1 MIGQLLSERYK
12 VLKYLGGGMSSV
24 YLAEDIILNRDV
36 VVKMIK
42 VDVHN
47 KDKSRQRFQREVEST
62 IQLSHPNIVNVLDVD
77 ETDEYQLLVTE
88 MVDGPTLKQY
98 IDDDH
103 PISIDEAVELSVQ
116 ILKGIEHAH
125 ERGIIHRDIKPQNI
139 LLDSEKKIRITDFG
153 IAKALSETRMT
164 ETNQV
169 MGSVQ
174 YISPEQAK
182 GQNTDERTDIY
193 SFGIVLFEL
202 LTGEV
207 PFSGE
212 TPVAV
217 ALKQISEDL
226 PDIDG
231 YREVP
236 QGLKNILFRCT
247 EKNPD
252 DRYRYVETVLRDL
265 EQYRGNT
272 APYVNNNK
280 KEDDDTIITPAVK
293 PAAAAGASAATTG
306 AAAATSGKKDEA
318 SPETPEAQEEE
329 PKKKRGI
336 LWLIPVFF
344 LLLGAGLLIY
354 MFTQQNETVDM
365 PDLAG
370 LTFEEAEQ
378 QLQEHNLKTGD
389 VSEEYSETFGE
400 GEVIETTPSGGEQ
413 IDSGSTVDF
422 LLSSGLEPYSM
433 EDFTGNAYVDI
444 MDTLN
449 ELSFNSVTLVP
460 GDSESPPG
468 TVTSQS
474 IESGEA
480 VYPEEHDLELGVE
493 AFTVPDFTGESYDSA
508 EETLNNANFNEIN
521 REDSYHDDIE
531 EGAVISQSVDPG
543 TGVYPHEGSITLN
556 VSLGQE
562 AIEIVDYSGEPAET
576 ARNSLEEEGFN
587 VNIAEE
593 LYNES
598 VEEGNV
604 ISQSPNYGNFLPGST
619 IDLIVSLGEE
629 PPQNMQYAT
638 TVNIPYGE
646 AEEEESSSDSDSE
659 DAEGESE
666 EETGEDDGGESSENP
681 PKTVNIYLDDANNSI
696 DDVHTTLEITEDT
709 DETIRLEIEPDES
722 GMFMVEVDGEEV
734 INEEIPYN
742 E

>member
-24 YLAEDIILNRDV
+24 YMAEDIILNRDV

-98 IDDDH
+98 IEDNH
-103 PISIDEAVELSVQ
+103 ELSIDEAVELSVQ

-139 LLDSEKKIRITDFG
+139 LLDSEKKVRITDFG

-182 GQNTDERTDIY
+182 GQKTDERTDIY

-202 LTGEV
+202 LTGQV

-212 TPVAV
+212 TPVSV

-231 YREVP
+231 FREVP

-252 DRYRYVETVLRDL
+252 DRYRYVETVLEDL
-265 EQYRGNT
+265 KEYRGNT
-272 APYVNNNK
+272 APYVNNNQK
-280 KEDDDTIITPAVK
+280 NDDRTIVTKTVT
-293 PAAAAGASAATTG
+293 PAAAASG
-306 AAAATSGKKDEA
+306 AAASPATAGQKDEMP
-318 SPETPEAQEEE
+318 PEEKDEK
-329 PKKKRGI
+329 PKKKRKA
-336 LWLIPVFF
+336 LWLIPIIF
-344 LLLGAGLLIY
+344 LLLGAGLLVYLFI
-354 MFTQQNETVDM
+354 QQNETVTMDM
-365 PDLAG
+365 PDLSG
-370 LTFEEAEQ
+370 MTLEEAEE
-378 QLQEHNLKTGD
+378 QLLEHDLEVGE
-389 VSEEYSETFGE
+389 VSEEYNDTFNE
-400 GEVIETTPSGGEQ
+400 GQVIETTPADGEM
-413 IDSGSTVDF
+413 IDSGSSVNF
-422 LLSSGLEPYSM
+422 LVSSGLEPYSM
-433 EDFTGNAYVDI
+433 DDFTGSAYVDI

-449 ELSFNSVTLVP
+449 NLAFNSVSLVP
-460 GDSESPPG
+460 ENGESPPG

-474 IESGEA
+474 IETGEEIQ
-480 VYPEEHDLELGVE
+480 PEEHDLELGVQ
-493 AFTVPDFTGESYDSA
+493 TYTIPDFTGTGYDSA
-508 EETLNNANFNEIN
+508 EETLNNANFSEIN

-543 TGVYPHEGSITLN
+543 TAVFPHEGSITLN
-556 VSLGQE
+556 VSRGQE
-562 AIEIVDYSGEPAET
+562 AIEIVDYSGQSAET
-576 ARNSLEEEGFN
+576 ARSALEEEGFN

-593 LYNES
+593 LYNDS

-638 TVNIPYGE
+638 TITIPYGE
-646 AEEEESSSDSDSE
+646 PEEEEESDP
-659 DAEGESE
+659 ESE
-666 EETGEDDGGESSENP
+666 EDSEGDTGDDTSEDDSERDSNDS
-681 PKTVNIYLDDANNSI
+681 PKTVNIYLDDANNDI
-696 DDVHTTLEITEDT
+696 GDVHSTLEITEDT
-709 DETIRLEIEPDES
+709 EETIRLEIEPDES

>member
-1 MIGQLLSERYK
+1 MIGQLLSDRYK
-12 VLKYLGGGMSSV
+12 VQKYLGGGMSSV
-24 YLAEDIILNRDV
+24 YSAEDIILNRDV

-98 IDDDH
+98 IDENH
-103 PISIDEAVELSVQ
+103 EISIDEAVELSVQ

-139 LLDSEKKIRITDFG
+139 LLDAEKKVRITDFG

-202 LTGEV
+202 LTGQV
-207 PFSGE
+207 PFKGE
-212 TPVAV
+212 TPVSV
-217 ALKQISEDL
+217 ALKQISEHL
-226 PDIDG
+226 PDIDDF
-231 YREVP
+231 REVP
-236 QGLKNILFRCT
+236 QGLKNILLRCT

-252 DRYRYVETVLRDL
+252 DRYRYVETVLEDL
-265 EQYRGNT
+265 KKYRSNT
-272 APYVNNNK
+272 TPYVSDNK
-280 KEDDDTIITPAVK
+280 NHEDKTIVTKAVA
-293 PAAAAGASAATTG
+293 PDAGMADAAEEN
-306 AAAATSGKKDEA
+306 DVPEEA
-318 SPETPEAQEEE
+318 PHGEKE
-329 PKKKRGI
+329 PKKKLKA
-336 LWLIPVFF
+336 LWLIPILF
-344 LLLGAGLLIY
+344 LVLGTGLLIY
-354 MFTQQNETVDM
+354 MFFQQNETVTMDM

-370 LTFEEAEQ
+370 MTLEEAEERLIEHDLESGAVTEDYSDTFEEGQ
-378 QLQEHNLKTGD
+378 
-389 VSEEYSETFGE
+389 
-400 GEVIETTPSGGEQ
+400 VIETTPAVDESIE
-413 IDSGSTVDF
+413 SGSTVDF
-422 LLSSGLEPYSM
+422 LVSSGLEPYSM
-433 EDFTGNAYVDI
+433 SDFTGEFYVDI

-449 ELSFNSVTLVP
+449 NLAFNSVTLVP
-460 GDSESPPG
+460 ENNESPPG

-474 IESGEA
+474 IDSGEA
-480 VYPEEHDLELGVE
+480 VYPEDHDLELGVE
-493 AFTVPDFTGESYDSA
+493 TYTVPDFTGSGYDSA
-508 EETLNNANFNEIN
+508 EETLNNVNFNEIN
-521 REDSYHDDIE
+521 REDSYHDEIE
-531 EGAVISQSVDPG
+531 EGTIISQTVEAG
-543 TGVYPHEGSITLN
+543 TEVYPHEGSITLN
-556 VSLGQE
+556 VSRGQE
-562 AIEIVDYSGEPAET
+562 AIEIVDYSGESAET
-576 ARNSLEEEGFN
+576 ARSELEQAGFN

-593 LYNES
+593 LYNDS

-619 IDLIVSLGEE
+619 IDLIVSRGEE

-646 AEEEESSSDSDSE
+646 EETDSE
-659 DAEGESE
+659 EAGSGEDDEDGESE
-666 EETGEDDGGESSENP
+666 PENE
-681 PKTVNIYLDDANNSI
+681 PKTVKIYLEDANNSI
-696 DDVHTTLEITEDT
+696 EDVYDTLEITEDT
-709 DETIRLEIEPDES
+709 NETIRLEIEPDET

>member
-98 IDDDH
+98 IDDNH
-103 PISIDEAVELSVQ
+103 EISIDEAVELSVQ

-139 LLDSEKKIRITDFG
+139 LLDSEKKVRITDFG

-202 LTGEV
+202 LTGQV

-212 TPVAV
+212 TPVSV
-217 ALKQISEDL
+217 ALKQISENL

-252 DRYRYVETVLRDL
+252 DRYRYVETVLKDL
-265 EQYRGNT
+265 KQYRSNT
-272 APYVNNNK
+272 TPYVNDNK
-280 KEDDDTIITPAVK
+280 KEDDHTIVTPAVT
-293 PAAAAGASAATTG
+293 PAAAGASAAASAG
-306 AAAATSGKKDEA
+306 SADGKKDEE
-318 SPETPEAQEEE
+318 PPEAPEKKEEK
-329 PKKKRGI
+329 PKKKRRA
-336 LWLIPVFF
+336 LWLIPIVF
-344 LLLGAGLLIY
+344 LLLGAGLLVYLFI
-354 MFTQQNETVDM
+354 QQNETVDM
-365 PDLAG
+365 PDFAG
-370 LTFEEAEQ
+370 MSFEEAEQ
-378 QLQEHNLKTGD
+378 QLLEHDLETGD
-389 VSEEYSETFGE
+389 VSEEYNEDFGE
-400 GEVIETTPSGGEQ
+400 GEVIETNPAGGEQ
-413 IDSGSTVDF
+413 VDSGSTVDF

-449 ELSFNSVTLVP
+449 DLSFNSVTLVP
-460 GDSESPPG
+460 EDSESPPG

-508 EETLNNANFNEIN
+508 EETLNNVNFNEVS

-531 EGAVISQSVDPG
+531 EGAIISQSVEPG

-556 VSLGQE
+556 VSRGQE
-562 AIEIVDYSGEPAET
+562 AIEIVDYSGQPVET
-576 ARNSLEEEGFN
+576 ARNALEEEGFN

-646 AEEEESSSDSDSE
+646 AEEASDSDSGSE
-659 DAEGESE
+659 DDSEGESDEDSGSE
-666 EETGEDDGGESSENP
+666 EESENP

-696 DDVHTTLEITEDT
+696 DDVHTSLDITEDT
-709 DETIRLEIEPDES
+709 DETIRLEIEPDET
-722 GMFMVEVDGEEV
+722 GRFMVEVDGEEA

>member
-98 IDDDH
+98 IEDNH
-103 PISIDEAVELSVQ
+103 EISIDEAVELSVQ

-139 LLDSEKKIRITDFG
+139 LLDNEKKVRITDFG

-202 LTGEV
+202 LTGRV

-212 TPVAV
+212 TPVSV

-231 YREVP
+231 FREIP

-247 EKNPD
+247 EKNPE
-252 DRYRYVETVLRDL
+252 DRYRYVETVLEDL
-265 EQYRGNT
+265 KKYRGNT
-272 APYVNNNK
+272 TPYINNNK
-280 KEDDDTIITPAVK
+280 KHEDQTIVTKAVTPA
-293 PAAAAGASAATTG
+293 ALSG
-306 AAAATSGKKDEA
+306 AAAASAAEAERDDE
-318 SPETPEAQEEE
+318 EQHEDKEAE
-329 PKKKRGI
+329 PKKKRRT
-336 LWLIPVFF
+336 LWLIPILF
-344 LLLGAGLLIY
+344 LLLSAGLLVYLFI
-354 MFTQQNETVDM
+354 QQNETVTMDM
-365 PDLAG
+365 PDLSG
-370 LTFEEAEQ
+370 MTLEEAEAE
-378 QLQEHNLKTGD
+378 LLEHDLETGD
-389 VSEEYSETFGE
+389 VSEEYSDSFNE
-400 GEVIETTPSGGEQ
+400 GQVIETAPAGGEQ
-413 IDSGSTVDF
+413 IDSGSSVDF
-422 LLSSGLEPYSM
+422 LVSSGLEPYSM
-433 EDFTGNAYVDI
+433 EDFTGSAYVDI

-449 ELSFNSVTLVP
+449 NLAFNSVTLVP
-460 GDSESPPG
+460 ENGGSPPG

-474 IESGEA
+474 IDTGEEVHPA
-480 VYPEEHDLELGVE
+480 DHDLELGVE
-493 AFTVPDFTGESYDSA
+493 TYTVPDFTGTDYESA
-508 EETLNNANFNEIN
+508 EETLNNVNFNEIN
-521 REDSYHDDIE
+521 REDSYHDDVE
-531 EGAVISQSVDPG
+531 EGAVISQSVESG
-543 TGVYPHEGSITLN
+543 TAVYPHEGSITLN
-556 VSLGQE
+556 VSRGQE
-562 AIEIVDYSGEPAET
+562 AIEIVDYSGQSAES
-576 ARNSLEEEGFN
+576 ARSALEEEGFN

-598 VEEGNV
+598 VEEGDV
-604 ISQSPNYGNFLPGST
+604 ISQSPNYGHFLPGST

-638 TVNIPYGE
+638 TVNIPYGDTE
-646 AEEEESSSDSDSE
+646 EEEESGSEEDSE
-659 DAEGESE
+659 G
-666 EETGEDDGGESSENP
+666 ETGEGTDGDDGETDSQNP
-681 PKTVNIYLDDANNSI
+681 PKTVNIYIGDANNSI
-696 DDVHTTLEITEDT
+696 DDVHTSLEITEDT
-709 DETIRLEIEPDES
+709 DETIRLEIEPDEN
-722 GMFMVEVDGEEV
+722 GMFMVEVDEEEV
-734 INEEIPYN
+734 VNEEIPYN